1 MKLLQK
7 PWRGNARSQLLFCF
21 IILQLPYGGKFLIKA
36 PEEDL
41 SQNLLWKPEYLSW
54 EFSLWKSKPPTLPTA
69 LLRTQILF
77 TERWTSTLP
86 KLLRVWRNNKIMHQ
100 SPAILGCF
108 PEGKVKLGRGE
119 EGRTFVASGLLISEN
134 HRMVWVGKDQAAQ
147 KIRIFWFVFFF
158 FNPDPWSHFP
168 THKPRLISVSQTH
181 TFPRIIFPSPLL
193 QGHPEFQNQLKLSPN
208 PAQPSSSAGFT
219 LSSWLT
225 LQSALPK

>member
-100 SPAILGCF
+100 NPAILGCF
-108 PEGKVKLGRGE
+108 PERKVKLGRGE

-158 FNPDPWSHFP
+158 F
-168 THKPRLISVSQTH
+168 LILIHGVIFQHINHVSFQFLRHTRSQGLFFLHLSCRDIQSSKTSSNWAQT
-181 TFPRIIFPSPLL
+181 
-193 QGHPEFQNQLKLSPN
+193 
-208 PAQPSSSAGFT
+208 QPSSSAGFT